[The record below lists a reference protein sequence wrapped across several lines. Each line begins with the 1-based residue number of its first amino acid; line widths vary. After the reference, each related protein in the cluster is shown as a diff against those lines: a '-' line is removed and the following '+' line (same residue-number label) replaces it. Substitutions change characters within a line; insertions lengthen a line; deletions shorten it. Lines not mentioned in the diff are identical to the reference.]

1 MIPNA
6 YKSTHPDPQMP
17 FFIALSM
24 SFVFCDRLHATG
36 RLMESIL
43 QTRKESRSLYEN
55 TYLRTFEDRLYAR
68 MLRAVSDV
76 DDLYASSLEHRE
88 EC

>member
-1 MIPNA
+1 
-6 YKSTHPDPQMP
+6 MP
-17 FFIALSM
+17 LVIALYM
-24 SFVFCDRLHATG
+24 SFVFCDRLNATE
-36 RLMESIL
+36 RLMESIF

-55 TYLRTFEDRLYAR
+55 VYLRTFEDRLYAR

-76 DDLYASSLEHRE
+76 DELYASFLEHRE